1 MINFEHIIE
10 KAQRTLSGEHCDG
23 WLLYDFRRSNE
34 LACDFLNISSNALLT
49 RRFFYWIP
57 CKGLP
62 VKIVHGIESGV
73 LDHLPGKKVLYRTW
87 QELEKAIQTV
97 LQDCSVVAMEYSPR
111 NALPYISKV
120 DAGTVEMVRDFGVKV
135 ISSASLLQQFSG
147 IWDEGKFKHH
157 LEAADVLSLIASEVW
172 NLISKTLLE
181 NQTLTEFDVQQFMLG
196 QFAKYDCIAD
206 DLPICAINANSANP
220 HYVPSAK
227 DSAVIRRSDFILI
240 DLWCKKKVWNGV
252 YADITR
258 VAVAAS
264 KPTSEQRQVF
274 EIVRLAQKTATDFII
289 ERFSQ
294 DQAVRGWEVDQVC
307 RDVIASAGCG
317 DYFIHRTG
325 HNIDSKDHGN
335 GAHIDNYETH
345 DDRLLLPSTCFSIE
359 PGIYLPGH
367 FGIRLEYDIFIHP
380 SGKIQVTGGEQNEI
394 MCLFND
400 EET

>member
-1 MINFEHIIE
+1 MISFEHIIE
-10 KAQRTLSGEHCDG
+10 KAQQTLSGEHCDG
-23 WLLYDFRRSNE
+23 WLLYDFRRNNE
-34 LACDFLNISSNALLT
+34 LACDFLNISSKALLT

-57 CKGLP
+57 SKGSP
-62 VKIVHGIESGV
+62 VKIVHGIESGI

-97 LQDCSVVAMEYSPR
+97 LQGHSIVAMEYSPR

-135 ISSASLLQQFSG
+135 ISSAGLLQQFSG
-147 IWDEGKFKHH
+147 IWDESKFKLH

-172 NLISKTLLE
+172 SLISKSLLE
-181 NQTLTEFDVQQFMLG
+181 EQTLTEFDVQQFMLG
-196 QFAKYDCIAD
+196 QFAKYDCISD
-206 DLPICAINANSANP
+206 DPPICAINANSANP
-220 HYVPSAK
+220 HYVPPAK
-227 DSAVIRRSDFILI
+227 DSAVIRRGDFILI
-240 DLWCKKKVWNGV
+240 DLWCKKKFCNAV

-264 KPTSEQRQVF
+264 KPTSEQKQVF

-289 ERFSQ
+289 ERFSHNK
-294 DQAVRGWEVDQVC
+294 AVRGWEVDQVC
-307 RDVIASAGCG
+307 RDVISSSEYA

-359 PGIYLPGH
+359 PGIYLSGR

-400 EET
+400 EEK